1 MTTTP
6 RYFFRKEDKLKSRKA
21 IETLFSR
28 GNHFTVFPL
37 KVFWLPS
44 NEQSV
49 LQAGIAVS
57 SRNFK
62 KAVDRNRIKRLI
74 RETYR
79 LQKNQLEEQLIKEGK
94 QLSVFIIYIG
104 KDLPEYSAVF
114 VNTTAVL
121 KKLTRIINGNH

>member
-1 MTTTP
+1 LNTSP

-21 IETLFSR
+21 IQTLFSK

-37 KVFWLPS
+37 KVYWLHA
-44 NEQSV
+44 NEQAV
-49 LQAGIAVS
+49 LQAGISVS

-74 RETYR
+74 REAYR
-79 LQKNQLEEQLIKEGK
+79 LQKNQLQEQLIKEEK
-94 QLSVFIIYIG
+94 QLSLFIIYIG

-114 VNTTAVL
+114 DNTGAII
-121 KKLTRIINGNH
+121 KKLGRIIHGNY